1 MDDGNRVIIGGMRQK
16 ILVFENLQSFS
27 IAMYIEPWGRAYEI
41 GSGSFVEIEIQDD
54 TERYAKEDFTIE
66 QTEKSTVIWPPDS
79 KAVTLYV
86 NNRYLDEL

>member
-1 MDDGNRVIIGGMRQK
+1 MGNRVIIGGMRQK

-27 IAMYIEPWGRAYEI
+27 MAMYIEPWGHAYEI
-41 GSGSFVEIEIQDD
+41 ESGSFVEIEIEDD
-54 TERYAKEDFTIE
+54 IERHTKEDFTIE
-66 QTEKSTVIWPPDS
+66 QTEKSITIWPPDC